1 MRLTQSLIFAGA
13 LIAAS
18 PAVAQDN
25 AAAPGNTV
33 STQGVDANIAPNTTA
48 PATTTTAA
56 ATPGAQ
62 DATLPPDAPVADETA
77 TTAPAEQHRGF
88 PWGVLG
94 LIGLIGLLGVRKVK
108 G

>member
-1 MRLTQSLIFAGA
+1 MRLTQSLILAGA
-13 LIAAS
+13 LLAAS
-18 PAVAQDN
+18 PALAQDN

-33 STQGVDANIAPNTTA
+33 STEGVDANIAANTTA
-48 PATTTTAA
+48 PDTTTTSA

-62 DATLPPDAPVADETA
+62 DATLPPEAPAADEAA
-77 TTAPAEQHRGF
+77 TTAPVEQHRGF